1 MTEHHDSTVGLVAK
15 TIVSIVAWFGAVKL
29 ADVQVMVAILSGL
42 IVAGYAATQWYVLW
56 RDKIRRPPK

>member
-42 IVAGYAATQWYVLW
+42 IVAGYAGTQWFFLV
-56 RDKIRRPPK
+56 RDRMKGKK